1 MTKKKQPQMTY
12 SQKKR
17 EKLDYRHEYFKRNP
31 GLFGKVYFCAYCK
44 RPLLRK
50 DVQVDHIIPLNSHL
64 GRNKAYNLVAACG
77 PCNLAKS
84 DKKDL
89 RILLGYSSKAVD
101 TVMYKAQDGVAAV
114 VLVSG
119 NIISWILFKSPLII
133 RLFIWAVIL
142 ISLFS
147 LVGGKNV

>member
-1 MTKKKQPQMTY
+1 MAKNKHSQMTY

-31 GLFGKVYFCAYCK
+31 GLFGRVYFCAYCK

-89 RILLGYSSKAVD
+89 RILLGYASKSAD
-101 TVMYKAQDGVAAV
+101 TVMYKAQDGIAAIVIV
-114 VLVSG
+114 VG
-119 NIISWILFKSPLII
+119 NIISWLLFKSPLLIRII
-133 RLFIWAVIL
+133 LWLSIILFL
-142 ISLFS
+142 GSL
-147 LVGGKNV
+147 LGGN

>member
-1 MTKKKQPQMTY
+1 MAKNKHPQMTY

-31 GLFGKVYFCAYCK
+31 GLFGRVYFCAYCK

-50 DVQVDHIIPLNSHL
+50 DVQVDHIIPLNSRF

-89 RILLGYSSKAVD
+89 RILLGYASKTAD
-101 TVMYKAQDGVAAV
+101 TVMYKTQDGVAHIILV
-114 VLVSG
+114 VG
-119 NIISWILFKSPLII
+119 NVISWLLFRSPLLI
-133 RLFIWAVIL
+133 RMFLWLFVIL
-142 ISLFS
+142 NLC
-147 LVGGKNV
+147 LLLGGN